1 MTIYETLPELYEY
14 IASNYLDSM
23 EIEFNAREKNIAVIR
38 IKVLIIKKIK
48 KMTLKLDKRKLQEEK
63 IYAKKL

>member
-23 EIEFNAREKNIAVIR
+23 EIEFNPREKNIAVIR